1 MRCLVLALS
10 VLFPASAALAEAPS
24 IGQAP
29 PQTAGG
35 PVHTGGGTA
44 EYNDVS
50 ALKIGAP
57 TAIAELDLGKLKGD
71 LRQLAW
77 SPDGSRLYVQTA
89 EGSPESP
96 KLHHYWV
103 AVDGGALAG
112 IDAEPDWA
120 AKYWSFKSDR
130 SAPGIGS
137 LMIDVEQK
145 IETIK
150 AGTGPAGA
158 LDRTSDP
165 RGGGNVMDAE
175 SIAKGTDQ
183 YQKAN
188 VVRLKLLD
196 ETVSE
201 FVNQRPVPGLTF
213 SWGPEKSG
221 AIAYTDRDGRL
232 VLFDQHKHRQIV
244 SAAKDASLPAWTTD
258 GARLAW
264 AHKSGRKK
272 YTLLY
277 ATISQ

>member
-10 VLFPASAALAEAPS
+10 VLFPASVTLARA
-24 IGQAP
+24 QA
-29 PQTAGG
+29 TFE
-35 PVHTGGGTA
+35 TGGGPP
-44 EYNDVS
+44 EFDSVS
-50 ALKIGAP
+50 ALKISAP
-57 TAIAELDLGKLKGD
+57 TEIAELDLGKLKGD
-71 LRQLAW
+71 LRRLSW
-77 SPDGSRLYVQTA
+77 SPDGNRLYVQTA
-89 EGSPESP
+89 EGDSESP

-103 AVDGGALAG
+103 AIDGGTLVG

-120 AKYWSFKSDR
+120 AKFWSFKSDR

-150 AGTGPAGA
+150 AGTGPAGV

-165 RGGGNVMDAE
+165 RGGANAMAPE
-175 SIAKGTDQ
+175 TIAKGTDQ

-196 ETVSE
+196 QTLSE
-201 FVNQRPVPGLTF
+201 FVNQRPIPGLTF

-221 AIAYTDRDGRL
+221 AIAYADRDGHL
-232 VLFDQHKHRQIV
+232 VLFDQHKHRQTV
-244 SAAKDASLPAWTTD
+244 SAAKDATLPAWTID

-264 AHKSGRKK
+264 AHKSGRRK
-272 YTLLY
+272 YTLMY
-277 ATISQ
+277 ATITR